1 MVWFGNDNEIFAGA
15 VPTPAGRNGEPVF
28 IVKLMTEFAR
38 VENQGRRC
46 GVHKRED
53 T

>member
-1 MVWFGNDNEIFAGA
+1 
-15 VPTPAGRNGEPVF
+15 VF

>member
-15 VPTPAGRNGEPVF
+15 VPTPAGRDGEPVF
-28 IVKLMTEFAR
+28 IVELMTEFAR
-38 VENQGRRC
+38 VENRGGRC
-46 GVHKRED
+46 GVHTRAD